1 MNKFYQ
7 LPKWFQWA
15 VAIMLMAITFGPAFL
30 IMVYGTEQP
39 LLYLLF
45 IPFIPLSQFAGSPFN
60 TLTGIYTYY
69 SPMLLGYMAN
79 DQKIDLHS
87 GWSFDYLFVM
97 RKYKPGTQFRNR
109 LLMYHLE
116 GLLNLASRIEAK
128 EIPDT
133 VEIFGTSYFF
143 NDRSLTRMGF
153 EIVDP
158 TLAYR
163 INLYLNF
170 IDLLWM
176 YSLSKGKF
184 SVPNLMHARKAR
196 ITGAGLLENKD
207 KIRAVYGRM
216 LARSA

>member
-1 MNKFYQ
+1 MNSFYQ
-7 LPKWFQWA
+7 LPKWWQWT
-15 VAIMLMAITFGPAFL
+15 VAIFMLLICFAPAWLVIYYAF
-30 IMVYGTEQP
+30 YQP

-45 IPFIPLSQFAGSPFN
+45 IFFIPLTQFGASPFN

-69 SPMLLGYMAN
+69 SPMLLGYNAT
-79 DQKIDLHS
+79 DKKIDLHS

-97 RKYKPGTQFRNR
+97 RGCKSGAPFRNR

-116 GLLNLASRIEAK
+116 GLLNLAGRIEEK
-128 EIPDT
+128 QIPDT
-133 VEIFGTSYFF
+133 VEIIGTSYFF

-153 EIVDP
+153 EIEEP
-158 TLAYR
+158 NLAYR

-184 SVPNLMHARKAR
+184 SVPKLMHARKAR
-196 ITGAGLLENKD
+196 TTGARLVESKD
-207 KIRAVYGRM
+207 KIRVVYDGMVSR
-216 LARSA
+216 AA